1 MGDQPLC
8 GGDEK
13 NELTDKSRK
22 LKKQKNKKHLYIK

>member
-13 NELTDKSRK
+13 KRINRQKSK
-22 LKKQKNKKHLYIK
+22 AKKTKNKKHLYIK